1 MLRRRP
7 HQSAPSDRA
16 HSRVSRAGSTS
27 NCLHVTKNGVESKYC
42 TVHEKKRSSR
52 HKRQKVVSYEKS
64 VEVTERARIRMVNR
78 RKSKKYLLAGIIEP
92 EVQRIA
98 KQLANMKSKQKA
110 YVVIDSVTES
120 INPKDIILS
129 GSAEPI
135 DFTDQKSP
143 PLRTMQEIADESK
156 YHFANVI
163 SALKFVFPGCTQ
175 YKTKVLQSLAN
186 DTPQKTHTDMDV
198 SLINKRVSNLE
209 AFHYSVII
217 ALQTD
222 THLLTGIERDR
233 LNIPVNSKIIF
244 RGDFIHAGGG
254 YAADNARLFI
264 SFSSV
269 FYPSS
274 DSVYFI
280 N

>member
-186 DTPQKTHTDMDV
+186 DTPKR
-198 SLINKRVSNLE
+198 LILIWM
-209 AFHYSVII
+209 FH
-217 ALQTD
+217 
-222 THLLTGIERDR
+222 
-233 LNIPVNSKIIF
+233 
-244 RGDFIHAGGG
+244 
-254 YAADNARLFI
+254 
-264 SFSSV
+264 
-269 FYPSS
+269 
-274 DSVYFI
+274 
-280 N
+280 

>member
-7 HQSAPSDRA
+7 PQSAPSDRA

-52 HKRQKVVSYEKS
+52 HKRQKVVSYEES

-120 INPKDIILS
+120 IDPKDIILS

-163 SALKFVFPGCTQ
+163 SALKLYFQ
-175 YKTKVLQSLAN
+175 DAHNTKQRSSNRL
-186 DTPQKTHTDMDV
+186 PMIPPKR
-198 SLINKRVSNLE
+198 LIL
-209 AFHYSVII
+209 IWM
-217 ALQTD
+217 
-222 THLLTGIERDR
+222 
-233 LNIPVNSKIIF
+233 F
-244 RGDFIHAGGG
+244 R
-254 YAADNARLFI
+254 
-264 SFSSV
+264 
-269 FYPSS
+269 
-274 DSVYFI
+274 
-280 N
+280 

>member
-1 MLRRRP
+1 
-7 HQSAPSDRA
+7 
-16 HSRVSRAGSTS
+16 
-27 NCLHVTKNGVESKYC
+27 
-42 TVHEKKRSSR
+42 
-52 HKRQKVVSYEKS
+52 
-64 VEVTERARIRMVNR
+64 MVNH
-78 RKSKKYLLAGIIEP
+78 RKSKKYLLAGIIER
-92 EVQRIA
+92 EVQRTA
-98 KQLANMKSKQKA
+98 EQLAKMKSKQKA
-110 YVVIDSVTES
+110 YVVIDSAIES
-120 INPKDIILS
+120 IDPKDIILS
-129 GSAEPI
+129 GSAELI

-143 PLRTMQEIADESK
+143 ALRTMQEIADESK

-186 DTPQKTHTDMDV
+186 DTPQKIHTGMDV
-198 SLINKRVSNLE
+198 SLINKRMSNLD

-244 RGDFIHAGGG
+244 GGDFIHARGG
-254 YAADNARLFI
+254 YAADKTLLFI
-264 SFSSV
+264 SISSV
-269 FYPSS
+269 FYPPS
-274 DSVYFI
+274 DSVYFV